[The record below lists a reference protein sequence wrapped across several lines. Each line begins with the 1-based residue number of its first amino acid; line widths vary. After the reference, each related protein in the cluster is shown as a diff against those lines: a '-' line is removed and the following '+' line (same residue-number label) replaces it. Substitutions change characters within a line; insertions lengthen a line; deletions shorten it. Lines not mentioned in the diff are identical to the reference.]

1 MVLQPACMHVFS
13 AAERL
18 AWQRATAR
26 YLSISPCSSI
36 SSATSSHLQRC
47 EEACDHSGGRG
58 GGRQISEE
66 AAYRNSLSISI
77 NPGYGLALP
86 VPAAQ
91 VETGVSHA
99 GRPLPAFLSGKMQ
112 QCFVSM
118 PGNTFARQ
126 KMRKEREGEERG
138 GGVRRILISKQLKV
152 DSSRGAQWR
161 SSELLLWTTITGQRS
176 IPRISCNKT
185 SLPSLLRCFF
195 SAGIGAPGAPDA
207 FTNLWMNPAQ
217 RKWWQFI

>member
-1 MVLQPACMHVFS
+1 MVLQPVCMHVFS

-47 EEACDHSGGRG
+47 EEACDHSWGG

-77 NPGYGLALP
+77 NPRYGLALP
-86 VPAAQ
+86 VSAVQ
-91 VETGVSHA
+91 VETRVSHA

-118 PGNTFARQ
+118 PGKTFARQ
-126 KMRKEREGEERG
+126 KMRKEREK
-138 GGVRRILISKQLKV
+138 ILISKQRKA

-161 SSELLLWTTITGQRS
+161 SSELPL
-176 IPRISCNKT
+176 
-185 SLPSLLRCFF
+185 
-195 SAGIGAPGAPDA
+195 
-207 FTNLWMNPAQ
+207 
-217 RKWWQFI
+217 